1 MILSPHCAVDDLVEY
16 VPRCLDIFFENMR
29 RYLAGRPLRNRV
41 EPARGY

>member
-1 MILSPHCAVDDLVEY
+1 VIITPHCAVDDGLQY
-16 VPRCLDIFFENMR
+16 AARCLDIFLDNLR